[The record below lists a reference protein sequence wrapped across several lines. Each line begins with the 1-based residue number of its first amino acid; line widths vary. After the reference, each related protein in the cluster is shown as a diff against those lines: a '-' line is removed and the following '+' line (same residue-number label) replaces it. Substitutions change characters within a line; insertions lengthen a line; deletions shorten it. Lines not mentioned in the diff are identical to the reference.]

1 MSRINDE
8 NMNEKVTRLL
18 KDLPRINAP
27 SNFESELSRRIN
39 QDGQIREKASWFD
52 KIFSPK
58 LVPSAA
64 LAVTVVIILFLL
76 KGTVGDVEDPF
87 QIMPKLREEQIAK
100 QDQPT
105 TISRREVVG
114 EVKNQIDEEKSYNT
128 VRDKSKSKK
137 ETYRSDSNLLQAS
150 SLKERS
156 IERISVTAS
165 NYLPDQAVIMGGGL
179 NYKIVRLDEEERRE
193 IEILREKIDIS
204 SENLRKN

>member
-1 MSRINDE
+1 MSRLNDE

-18 KDLPRINAP
+18 KDLPKINAP
-27 SNFESELSRRIN
+27 TNFETELSRRIN
-39 QDGQIREKASWFD
+39 QEGQIKEKTSWFD
-52 KIFSPK
+52 KIFSPR
-58 LVPSAA
+58 LIPSAA

-76 KGTVGDVEDPF
+76 EGTVGDVEDPF
-87 QIMPKLREEQIAK
+87 QIMPKLREEQIAM
-100 QDQPT
+100 QDQPA
-105 TISRREVVG
+105 TISGRRVVG
-114 EVKNQIDEEKSYNT
+114 EGNNQIVEEKSYNT

-137 ETYRSDSNLLQAS
+137 ETYRSDSNLRQTS
-150 SLKERS
+150 SLKESS

-179 NYKIVRLDEEERRE
+179 NYKIVRLDEEERRQ

>member
-1 MSRINDE
+1 MSRIKDE

-18 KDLPRINAP
+18 KDLPKINAP
-27 SNFESELSRRIN
+27 TNFETELSRRIN
-39 QDGQIREKASWFD
+39 QEAQIKEKTSWFD

-87 QIMPKLREEQIAK
+87 QIMPKLREEQITR
-100 QDQPT
+100 QDQPAI
-105 TISRREVVG
+105 ISGREVVG
-114 EVKNQIDEEKSYNT
+114 EVKDQIDGDEYYNT
-128 VRDKSKSKK
+128 VREKSKSKK

-150 SLKERS
+150 SINESS